1 MWVIFFALNAGIS
14 FDSAFRSLEWW
25 SLYNGIISYLLIGS
39 LMGGEYLIRRQFK
52 RRLSAAIQ
60 AMVCIVLSS
69 YLSAPGIAQT
79 PSSIPPHIQKHLSPP
94 AAFRTDFTEKRFISV
109 LSQPLESRGTMRCI
123 PGSGLIWETT
133 TPIART
139 SIITPHAL
147 VEITGDRIVDATVD
161 ATQIS
166 QTMLSLMSG
175 SLQSVEQHFALS
187 VDSQSAHWELRLAP
201 LDNLVRDVISA
212 IVVRGVTRPEQLE
225 VIHASG
231 DRVIT
236 SFSSPEILTSSEL
249 AGAMDA
255 LKRAS

>member
-1 MWVIFFALNAGIS
+1 
-14 FDSAFRSLEWW
+14 
-25 SLYNGIISYLLIGS
+25 
-39 LMGGEYLIRRQFK
+39 
-52 RRLSAAIQ
+52 
-60 AMVCIVLSS
+60 
-69 YLSAPGIAQT
+69 
-79 PSSIPPHIQKHLSPP
+79 
-94 AAFRTDFTEKRFISV
+94 
-109 LSQPLESRGTMRCI
+109 
-123 PGSGLIWETT
+123 
-133 TPIART
+133 
-139 SIITPHAL
+139 
-147 VEITGDRIVDATVD
+147 
-161 ATQIS
+161 
-166 QTMLSLMSG
+166 MLSLMSG